1 MLMEEII
8 RHEGEEKRKDKI
20 IRERDLMVLNMT
32 REIGE
37 IEDELE
43 ATIERYERELRRA
56 VMVREF
62 IRRWWHG

>member
-1 MLMEEII
+1 MEEII